1 MGVLFITH
9 DLGVV
14 SEVADR
20 VVVMYCGQVV
30 EEAEKIALFEKPLH
44 PYTLGLL
51 ESIPRV
57 EDDES
62 KRLFTIPGTVPNP
75 LDMPSGCPFST
86 RCNRC
91 MERCRKERPRLTAV
105 PGQPDRR
112 VRCFLYECAASCT
125 TMPQRQ
131 TWRSRRPR
139 PRLRRA
145 KKRRPRRTG
154 RGSSP
159 WRATR
164 PPLRWKR
171 LPA

>member
-1 MGVLFITH
+1 MCVHFITQ

-14 SEVADR
+14 SEIIHCLVE
-20 VVVMYCGQVV
+20 MYCGQVV

-112 VRCFLYECAASCT
+112 VRCFLYDDAAT
-125 TMPQRQ
+125 TDV
-131 TWRSRRPR
+131 
-139 PRLRRA
+139 A
-145 KKRRPRRTG
+145 VE
-154 RGSSP
+154 
-159 WRATR
+159 ATTAATAAGEEATTTTDG
-164 PPLRWKR
+164 KGE
-171 LPA
+171 